1 MRDIQAMVDV
11 EQTKENYSNRW
22 MLTGDYAEAL
32 PRGRGTIRYCCPV
45 CGNEFANPANAIACR
60 DRYFDTGCLCVG
72 DLLIIPN
79 TWCRA
84 YKEDDPWVAFVVPA
98 KPDSDNY
105 DDHAP
110 RPMPYFVVT
119 ALHVDQN
126 DRHKCIA
133 TVCTLA
139 GGSLRAGCNPANGE
153 GHFEMQRPGWYNSDA
168 SSSTYW
174 EDRINA
180 LVTGCKPS
188 EIIKEE
194 AAALAAIK
202 ISTSHLL

>member
-1 MRDIQAMVDV
+1 MVDV

-22 MLTGDYAEAL
+22 MMTGEYAEAL
-32 PRGRGTIRYCCPV
+32 PSTRGSIRYCCPV
-45 CGNEFANPANAIACR
+45 CGNEFSNPANAVACR
-60 DRYFDTGCLCVG
+60 NRYFDTGSLCVG

-98 KPDSDNY
+98 NPASDDY
-105 DDHAP
+105 GDHMP

-119 ALHVDQN
+119 AVHVDQN
-126 DRHKCIA
+126 DSHKCVV

-153 GHFEMQRPGWYNSDA
+153 GHYEMHRPRWFNPGA
-168 SSSTYW
+168 SKKMYW
-174 EDRINA
+174 EDRITD
-180 LVTGCKPS
+180 LVTNCEPS
-188 EIIKEE
+188 ETLKEE
-194 AAALAAIK
+194 AAALSAIK
-202 ISTSHLL
+202 ISTTLLL